1 MMLNDDVGSAP
12 VCQGD
17 KVLGIITDRD
27 IVIRAIATGKDPKA
41 TTVGDVMS
49 TNVVY
54 VSPETDVHEA
64 ADKMALYQVRRLP
77 VIEQGRLVGIV
88 SLGDVAL
95 EHIHKDEAG
104 EALGE
109 ICEPVNP
116 H

>member
-1 MMLNDDVGSAP
+1 MMLNEDVGSAP
-12 VCQGD
+12 VCEGD
-17 KVLGIITDRD
+17 KVLGMITDRD
-27 IVIRAIATGKDPKA
+27 IVIRAIALGKDPKS
-41 TTVGDVMS
+41 TKVGDVMS

-54 VSPETDVHEA
+54 VSPEADVHEA
-64 ADKMALYQVRRLP
+64 SDKMAMYQVRRLP
-77 VIEQGRLVGIV
+77 VIDQGKLVGVV

-95 EHIHKDEAG
+95 EHIHTDEAG